1 MNIEERRQA
10 MIILCGPSASGKT
23 EVAKHLGKAYD
34 LKKVV
39 TNTTRPMRVG
49 EVDKID
55 YNFVSV
61 EEFLKLK
68 AEDKFVETTFYNHNY
83 YGCLKSQIGDDKIVV
98 LEPEGVKNF
107 LKLNDKKICVFY
119 LNCNEEV
126 RVARMRSRLDKEED
140 IRKRINNDLTS
151 FDTKNLPQYNF
162 VINTNYISIEEASE
176 IIYNKYQEYLKTL

>member
-1 MNIEERRQA
+1 

-23 EVAKHLGKAYD
+23 EVAKYLSQHYD
-34 LKKVV
+34 MKKVV

-61 EEFLKLK
+61 EEFLALK
-68 AEDKFVETTFYNHNY
+68 EKNLFVETTFYNNNY
-83 YGCLKSQIGDDKIVV
+83 YGCLKSQIGDDKVVV

-107 LKLNDKKICVFY
+107 LKLNDEKICVFY

-126 RVARMRSRLDKEED
+126 RIARMRSRLDKEED
-140 IRKRINNDLTS
+140 IRKRINNDKTS

-162 VINTNYISIEEASE
+162 VINTNYISIEEASQ
-176 IIYNKYQEYLKTL
+176 IIVDKYQAYLKAL